1 MDGDLREERDGVPE
15 RNRDSLLLSK
25 EADVGVRGGF
35 EEVVHVE
42 PAEVCILQELHKD
55 RGDQEKLGRDE
66 GEREMGRFWCWWYN
80 K

>member
-1 MDGDLREERDGVPE
+1 
-15 RNRDSLLLSK
+15 
-25 EADVGVRGGF
+25 VRGGF